1 MFINKNSFR
10 FIFSKEFFKSS
21 IILMIM
27 WIIFSILE
35 LIGISTIPLILSA
48 FLDKNQLYQIPIL
61 HNFYSN
67 FNLNNNENYLIY
79 FFIFIIFVFFIKNL
93 FFVFLVFVETKIY
106 KNISLIVKKKIF
118 EYYFYL
124 PFESHLKQNSSDVV
138 RKITLDTG
146 NTITYFISFL
156 TFISQLI
163 LFSIIISFLFLNN
176 FLVTFIA
183 LGFFLTIFSLIY
195 LYSNDRLV
203 KIGKEKQIITGEI
216 LKLINESI
224 NSIKEVILYNK
235 NLFLNSIFSK
245 KQNQVQQTIL
255 KITLLKRIPKS
266 IYEFLSIVLISAMM
280 LFLTRYNS
288 LEDSLVFVT
297 LFVVSLLRLLPA
309 INLCTLNISNMKA
322 TEYSFNLIHEKLNLI
337 NKNNLHQTQ
346 GSKSHEIFFNS
357 KIEFKN
363 TSFSY
368 DKKEVFK
375 NLNFIIPKNSI
386 IGIYGESG
394 SGKSTLVNLLC
405 GLLNLREGKI
415 LIDEKNINDVKNS
428 WQSKIGY
435 IPQDIYILDDSIKNN
450 IIFNNEDN
458 TNIDKDLKNVIDISQ
473 LNKLIDSLSE
483 GLDTKVGD
491 RGINISGGQ
500 RQRIAIARALYHKPD
515 VLIFDE
521 ATNSLD
527 EITENNLMDSI
538 YSIKGKTIIIISHN
552 IKTLN
557 RCEKIFKIESKS
569 IKEIK
574 KIN

>member
-1 MFINKNSFR
+1 MFINKNSFK
-10 FIFSKEFFKSS
+10 FIFTKEFFKSS
-21 IILMIM
+21 IIFIIM

-48 FLDKNQLYQIPIL
+48 FLDNNQLYQIPIL
-61 HNFYSN
+61 HNFYSS
-67 FNLNNNENYLIY
+67 FNLYDNENYLIY
-79 FFIFIIFVFFIKNL
+79 FLVLIIFVFLIKNL

-106 KNISLIVKKKIF
+106 KSISLVIKKKIF
-118 EYYFYL
+118 EYYFHL

-146 NTITYFISFL
+146 NAITYVISFL

-163 LFSIIISFLFLNN
+163 LFSVVISFLFINN
-176 FLVTFIA
+176 FLVTFVA
-183 LGFFLTIFSLIY
+183 LGFFLIIFSLIY

-203 KIGKEKQIITGEI
+203 KLGKEKQIITGEI
-216 LKLINESI
+216 IKIINESI

-235 NLFLNSIFSK
+235 NSFLNSIFSK

-266 IYEFLSIVLISAMM
+266 IYEFLSIVLISMMM
-280 LFLTRYNS
+280 LFLTKYNS
-288 LEDSLVFVT
+288 LDDSLVFVT

-309 INLCTLNISNMKA
+309 MNLSTLNISNMKA
-322 TEYSFNLIHEKLNLI
+322 TEYSFNLIYEKLNLI
-337 NKNNLHQTQ
+337 KHNSLHKAQGLKN
-346 GSKSHEIFFNS
+346 SEIFFSN

-363 TSFSY
+363 ISFSY
-368 DKKEVFK
+368 DKKEVFE
-375 NLNFIIPKNSI
+375 NLNFIISKNSF

-405 GLLNLREGKI
+405 GLLNSKEGEI

-450 IIFNNEDN
+450 IIFNDENN
-458 TNIDKDLKNVIDISQ
+458 TNIDKDLKNVIEISQ
-473 LNKLIDSLSE
+473 LNRLIDSFND

-538 YSIKGKTIIIISHN
+538 YEIKGKTIIIISHN
-552 IKTLN
+552 PKTLN
-557 RCEKIFKIESKS
+557 RCEKIFKIEGKS
-569 IKEIK
+569 VREIK

>member
-1 MFINKNSFR
+1 
-10 FIFSKEFFKSS
+10 
-21 IILMIM
+21 M

-48 FLDKNQLYQIPIL
+48 FLDNNQLYQIPIL
-61 HNFYSN
+61 HNFYSS
-67 FNLNNNENYLIY
+67 FNLGSNENDYTY
-79 FFIFIIFVFFIKNL
+79 FFILIIFVFFVKNL
-93 FFVFLVFVETKIY
+93 FFIFLVFVETKIY
-106 KNISLIVKKKIF
+106 KNISLKVKKKIF

-124 PFESHLKQNSSDVV
+124 PFESHLKQNSTDVV
-138 RKITLDTG
+138 RKITLDTA

-163 LFSIIISFLFLNN
+163 LFSVIISFLFLNN
-176 FLVTFIA
+176 FLVTSVA

-216 LKLINESI
+216 LKLINEGI

-235 NLFLNSIFSK
+235 NSFLNSIFSK

-266 IYEFLSIVLISAMM
+266 IYEFLSIVLISVMM

-288 LEDSLVFVT
+288 LEESLVFVT

-309 INLCTLNISNMKA
+309 MNLCTLNISNMKA
-322 TEYSFNLIHEKLNLI
+322 TEYSFNLIYKKLNLI
-337 NKNNLHQTQ
+337 EKSNSHETQNL
-346 GSKSHEIFFNS
+346 KSSEIFFNN
-357 KIEFKN
+357 KIEFEN

-405 GLLNLREGKI
+405 GLLNLKEGKI

-428 WQSKIGY
+428 WQCKIGY

-458 TNIDKDLKNVIDISQ
+458 KNINKDLKNVIDISQ
-473 LNKLIDSLSE
+473 LNKLINSLSD

-527 EITENNLMDSI
+527 DITENNLMDSI
-538 YSIKGKTIIIISHN
+538 YAIKGKTIIIISHN
-552 IKTLN
+552 EKTLN

>member
-1 MFINKNSFR
+1 
-10 FIFSKEFFKSS
+10 
-21 IILMIM
+21 M

-61 HNFYSN
+61 HNFYSS
-67 FNLNNNENYLIY
+67 FNLDNNENYLIY
-79 FFIFIIFVFFIKNL
+79 FFILIIFVFFIKNL

-106 KNISLIVKKKIF
+106 KNISLTVKKKIF

-176 FLVTFIA
+176 FLVTFVA
-183 LGFFLTIFSLIY
+183 LGFFLIIFSLIY

-235 NLFLNSIFSK
+235 NSFLNSIFSK

-322 TEYSFNLIHEKLNLI
+322 TEYSFNLIYEKLNLI
-337 NKNNLHQTQ
+337 NKNNLHETQ
-346 GSKSHEIFFNS
+346 SSKSSEIFFNG

-473 LNKLIDSLSE
+473 LNKLIDSLSD

-515 VLIFDE
+515 VLVFDE

>member
-61 HNFYSN
+61 HNFYGN

>member
-48 FLDKNQLYQIPIL
+48 FLDNNQLYQIPIL
-61 HNFYSN
+61 HNFYGN

>member
-183 LGFFLTIFSLIY
+183 LGFFLIIFSLIY

>member
-10 FIFSKEFFKSS
+10 FIFTKEFFKSS
-21 IILMIM
+21 IILIIM

-61 HNFYSN
+61 HNFYSS
-67 FNLNNNENYLIY
+67 FNLENNENYLIY
-79 FFIFIIFVFFIKNL
+79 FFILIIFVFFIKNL

-106 KNISLIVKKKIF
+106 KNISLTVKKKIF

-176 FLVTFIA
+176 FLVTFVA
-183 LGFFLTIFSLIY
+183 LGFFLIIFSLIY

-235 NLFLNSIFSK
+235 NSFLNSIFSK

-322 TEYSFNLIHEKLNLI
+322 TEYSFNLIYEKLNLI
-337 NKNNLHQTQ
+337 NKNNLHETQ
-346 GSKSHEIFFNS
+346 SSKSSEIFFNG

-435 IPQDIYILDDSIKNN
+435 IPQDIYILDDSIRNN

-458 TNIDKDLKNVIDISQ
+458 TNINKDLKNVIDISQ
-473 LNKLIDSLSE
+473 LNKLIDSLSD

-515 VLIFDE
+515 VLVFDE

-538 YSIKGKTIIIISHN
+538 YAIKGKTIIIISHN

>member
-1 MFINKNSFR
+1 MFINKNSFK
-10 FIFSKEFFKSS
+10 FIFTKEFFKSS
-21 IILMIM
+21 IIFIIM

-48 FLDKNQLYQIPIL
+48 FLDNNQLYQIPIL
-61 HNFYSN
+61 HNFYSS
-67 FNLNNNENYLIY
+67 FNLYDNENYLIY
-79 FFIFIIFVFFIKNL
+79 FLVLIIFVFLIKNL

-106 KNISLIVKKKIF
+106 KSISLVIKKKIF
-118 EYYFYL
+118 EHYFHL

-146 NTITYFISFL
+146 NAITYVISFL

-163 LFSIIISFLFLNN
+163 LFSVVISFLFINN
-176 FLVTFIA
+176 FLVTFVA
-183 LGFFLTIFSLIY
+183 LGFFLIIFSLIY

-203 KIGKEKQIITGEI
+203 KLGKEKQIITGEI
-216 LKLINESI
+216 IKIINESI

-235 NLFLNSIFSK
+235 NSFLNSIFSK

-266 IYEFLSIVLISAMM
+266 IYEFLSIVLISMMM
-280 LFLTRYNS
+280 LFLTKYNS

-309 INLCTLNISNMKA
+309 MNLSTLNISNMKA
-322 TEYSFNLIHEKLNLI
+322 TEYSFNLIYEKLNLVKH
-337 NKNNLHQTQ
+337 NSLHKAQGLKN
-346 GSKSHEIFFNS
+346 SEIFFSN

-363 TSFSY
+363 ISFSY
-368 DKKEVFK
+368 DKKEVFE
-375 NLNFIIPKNSI
+375 NLNFIISKNSF

-405 GLLNLREGKI
+405 GLLNSKEGEI

-450 IIFNNEDN
+450 IIFNDENN
-458 TNIDKDLKNVIDISQ
+458 TNIDKDLKNVIEISQ
-473 LNKLIDSLSE
+473 LNRLIDSFND

-538 YSIKGKTIIIISHN
+538 YEIKGKTIIIISHN
-552 IKTLN
+552 PKTLN
-557 RCEKIFKIESKS
+557 RCEKIFKIEGKS
-569 IKEIK
+569 IREIK